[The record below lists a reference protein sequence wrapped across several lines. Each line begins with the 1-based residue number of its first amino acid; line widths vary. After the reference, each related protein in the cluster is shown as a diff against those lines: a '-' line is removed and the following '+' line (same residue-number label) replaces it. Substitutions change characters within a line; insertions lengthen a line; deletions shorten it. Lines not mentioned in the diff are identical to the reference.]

1 MIHNYLIKNKT
12 LIVCLLVSCIIFSLI
27 IGLIFNEDLSTGG
40 ARNDFFDTYLAVID
54 YAKFNFEFHEHH
66 QHTRHFPLH
75 YLILSIPHYIFDNI
89 LVTRIAYIFFSF
101 LAPIF
106 LYLNLNILYP
116 DNKYKNLLISF
127 SILLL
132 PYYRSSAI
140 WANAHLTALIFLLI
154 SNFFF
159 LSFKKN
165 NDSKFKYLNILFL
178 SFATYSMQSYVIFF
192 IYYLYEYFKSF
203 NLKIIT
209 KILFYCFV
217 FSLPGIYLVYSTPL
231 GGKLD
236 FTNSFGYTILTNS
249 SIIFFF
255 LLFFIINKSSGTL
268 YLNMIKKVRL
278 KEYLLITIFYLLL
291 IFNFE
296 TPLTIVGGGFFYK
309 LSYFIFE
316 NKYLFYLI
324 GYLSI
329 MTIFLTFK
337 IDKKIFYSL
346 LIINSTAV
354 GYITS
359 QKYFEPLLIVILL
372 SFKNILVSN
381 LISKKTNILIFYLI
395 IFLYFLAA
403 QLNEYLGFSLNLKIV

>member
-12 LIVCLLVSCIIFSLI
+12 LIVCLLISCIIFSLI

-40 ARNDFFDTYLAVID
+40 ARKDFFDTYLAVID
-54 YAKFNFEFHEHH
+54 YAKFNFKFHE
-66 QHTRHFPLH
+66 HTRHFPLH
-75 YLILSIPHYIFDNI
+75 YLILSIPHYFFDNI
-89 LVTRIAYIFFSF
+89 LVTRIAYFFFSF
-101 LAPIF
+101 LAPVF

-116 DNKYKNLLISF
+116 DNKYKNFLISF

-159 LSFKKN
+159 LNFKKSN
-165 NDSKFKYLNILFL
+165 NRKFKYLNILFL

-203 NLKIIT
+203 NLKNIAEII
-209 KILFYCFV
+209 FFCFV
-217 FSLPGIYLVYSTPL
+217 LSLPGMYLVYSTPL

-268 YLNMIKKVRL
+268 YVNMIKKLRL

-296 TPLTIVGGGFFYK
+296 TPFTIVCGGFFYK

-316 NKYLFYLI
+316 KKYLFYLI
-324 GYLSI
+324 GYFSI
-329 MTIFLTFK
+329 ISIFLIFK

-346 LIINSTAV
+346 LLVNFTAV

-359 QKYFEPLLIVILL
+359 QKYFEPLLLIVIFI

-381 LISKKTNILIFYLI
+381 LISKKSNILIFYLI

-403 QLNEYLGFSLNLKIV
+403 QLNEYLGFSLNLQIV